1 MGMVLIDLSKAFNS
15 ICHSTLLLKLCSLG
29 TSRQALKWFESYL
42 TDRKQS
48 TRLGTS
54 LSEELT
60 ITHGMPQGS

>member
-15 ICHSTLLLKLCSLG
+15 ICHSTLLLKLCSLAK
-29 TSRQALKWFESYL
+29 SSQALKWFESYL